1 MNESDE
7 AKRDKLVAVLK
18 EEFNQMKKK
27 VTLDNYFS
35 NLAQKRVLANEIEK
49 EIIRASVRAL
59 DGETAGLTRCFTL
72 AVPKVQQLIHPF
84 Q

>member
-1 MNESDE
+1 
-7 AKRDKLVAVLK
+7 
-18 EEFNQMKKK
+18 MKKK

-59 DGETAGLTRCFTL
+59 DGETSGLTRCFSL
-72 AVPKVQQLIHPF
+72 SVPKVQQLIHPF
-84 Q
+84 QQFAACLYD